1 MKRASDNNSEH
12 GMIDRRRFL
21 HRAGTLS
28 AICVATPVLAGCEIL
43 AARDDERYTVDI
55 NENRRFEPANLTI
68 PVGSTVVWDNKSE
81 MRHGVTT
88 DASELEDA
96 AEIILPDGVHPFS
109 SDDLFA
115 GETWSLRF
123 TVPGS
128 YVYVCPYHYEDGMIG
143 SVVVEE

>member
-12 GMIDRRRFL
+12 GLICRRRFL
-21 HRAGTLS
+21 HRAGMLS

-55 NENRRFEPANLTI
+55 NENRRFEPASLTI
-68 PVGSTVVWDNKSE
+68 PVGSTVIWDNKTE
-81 MRHGVTT
+81 TRHGVTT
-88 DASELEDA
+88 DASELEG
-96 AEIILPDGVHPFS
+96 AEEIVLPIGVWPFS
-109 SDDLFA
+109 SGDLFA
-115 GETWSLRF
+115 GETWSLTF

-128 YVYVCPYHYEDGMIG
+128 YVYVCPFHHEHGMIG